1 MGLLHPR
8 LFDLRD
14 VHEAVQ
20 GQETPLPTPISAIS
34 AAKVLAEGIYLL
46 ENGAFA
52 YIYIGPEAPAHLQSE
67 LLGRHSPPI
76 IF

>member
-8 LFDLRD
+8 LFDLRNID
-14 VHEAVQ
+14 EAVQ
-20 GQETPLPTPISAIS
+20 GEESPIPTPITAVS

-52 YIYIGPEAPAHLQSE
+52 YIYIGPDAPAQLQRQLIGE
-67 LLGRHSPPI
+67 H
-76 IF
+76 